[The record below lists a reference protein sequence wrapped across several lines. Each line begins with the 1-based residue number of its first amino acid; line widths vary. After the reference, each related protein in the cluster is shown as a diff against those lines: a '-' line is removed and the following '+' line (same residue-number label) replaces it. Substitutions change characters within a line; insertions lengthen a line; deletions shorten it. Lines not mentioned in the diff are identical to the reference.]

1 MTQTDFSDRFETII
15 NDFLQ
20 KLGFQTEKDVNL
32 QSQESSATIDFV
44 ALGAQKLYVETK
56 FYRSEQVYSS
66 AIDRALVAFI
76 QKVSDLDDGIAVLA
90 VSSFITPEERQKLK
104 DQFGVVIWDR
114 GLLLS
119 SMVKLSI
126 PLKEDFEQ
134 LLMEAQQGTEVFR
147 EFTTDTV
154 DVLSTITD
162 KATSNYPNVTNPSE
176 KTSNKFKKQLADLQ
190 CGRDTWSKYEILMSD
205 ILRYLFNEDLT
216 LWDKQ
221 TRTDDTLSRFDL
233 VCRIQGF
240 DSYWQAL
247 MGAFNTRFILFEF
260 KNYCSEVTQLQV
272 YTTERYL
279 YQRALRSVGFI
290 ISRKGADSGAIQ
302 AAKGALKEN
311 GKLITFLDDSDIN
324 TMLDLKEKGG
334 LPNDY
339 LSNLLDQ
346 WLVGLSR

>member
-1 MTQTDFSDRFETII
+1 MAQTDFNERFETII
-15 NDFLQ
+15 YNFLQ
-20 KLGFQTEKDVNL
+20 KLGFQTERDVNL
-32 QSQESSATIDFV
+32 KIQGSSATIDFI
-44 ALGAQKLYVETK
+44 ATGPQKLYVETK

-66 AIDRALVAFI
+66 AIDRALVTLI
-76 QKVSDLDDGIAVLA
+76 QKVSDFDDGLAVLA
-90 VSSFITPEERQKLK
+90 VSSIITPEERQKLK
-104 DQFGVVIWDR
+104 DQFGVIVWDR

-126 PLKEDFEQ
+126 SLKEDFEQ

-147 EFTTDTV
+147 EYATDSG
-154 DVLSTITD
+154 DVLSTIAEQ
-162 KATSNYPNVTNPSE
+162 ATSNYPTVTDPSE
-176 KTSNKFKKQLADLQ
+176 TTGDKFSKQLADLQ

-216 LWDKQ
+216 LWDRQ

-233 VCRIQGF
+233 VCRIKGY

-247 MGAFNTRFILFEF
+247 MGAFNTRFVLFEF
-260 KNYCSEVTQLQV
+260 KNYCSEVTQYQV

-290 ISRKGADSGAIQ
+290 ISRSGADDGAIQ

-311 GKLITFLDDSDIN
+311 GKLIMFLADSDIIA
-324 TMLDLKEKGG
+324 MLDLKENGG
-334 LPNDY
+334 VPNDY

-346 WLVGLSR
+346 WLVSLSR